1 MSNSIF
7 FCASISST
15 MLADDSIFLS
25 FFFPNIS
32 GRNHRGEGTSCCL
45 NGKNFAELVDA
56 GFGLRSGHDG
66 LVVVADELVP
76 ARA

>member
-25 FFFPNIS
+25 FFPNIS

-56 GFGLRSGHDG
+56 RFGLRSGHDG